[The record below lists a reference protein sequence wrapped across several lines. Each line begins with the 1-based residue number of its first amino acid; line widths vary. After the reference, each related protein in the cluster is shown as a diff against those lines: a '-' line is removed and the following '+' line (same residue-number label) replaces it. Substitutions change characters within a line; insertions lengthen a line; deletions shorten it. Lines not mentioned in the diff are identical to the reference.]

1 MAKPRKKKKYTM
13 GTFWFLAIIVVS
25 LLGVATTISK
35 SMLWSIIG
43 ICGAVVAY
51 KNIKK
56 KEENSFLIGS
66 SALLIVIMMVL
77 LVPDFY
83 GSVLSLLRSFMI
95 NLGVGFGVAAF
106 VVALG
111 LISRL
116 GLD

>member
-1 MAKPRKKKKYTM
+1 MPKAKKKYNI

-25 LLGVATTISK
+25 LIGVAAISK
-35 SMLWSIIG
+35 VVIWSIIG

-66 SALLIVIMMVL
+66 SALLIVILTVL

-83 GSVLSLLRSFMI
+83 GAALSLLKSFMV

>member
-1 MAKPRKKKKYTM
+1 MPKAKKKYNI
-13 GTFWFLAIIVVS
+13 GTVWFLAIIAIS
-25 LLGVATTISK
+25 LIGVFPTSRAVI
-35 SMLWSIIG
+35 WSILG
-43 ICGAVVAY
+43 ICGAFVAY

-66 SALLIVIMMVL
+66 SALLIVILMVL

-83 GSVLSLLRSFMI
+83 GSAMSLLKSFMI